1 MEVLN
6 HLVLRGRAGVLG
18 IVNADDDQ
26 LGNENAVNDQCRVAG
41 NSIGPMHKFSQHYVS
56 DFERSTIITA
66 GDPRKADF
74 SAFAFFSI
82 FP

>member
-56 DFERSTIITA
+56 DFERSTIIMKILHKTTSSHNKSKS
-66 GDPRKADF
+66 DQN
-74 SAFAFFSI
+74 
-82 FP
+82 

>member
-1 MEVLN
+1 MKYASGMLS
-6 HLVLRGRAGVLG
+6 
-18 IVNADDDQ
+18 NA
-26 LGNENAVNDQCRVAG
+26 AVIAVA
-41 NSIGPMHKFSQHYVS
+41 PP
-56 DFERSTIITA
+56 TTA